1 MKILAFAASN
11 STASI
16 NKQLVTH
23 AANLIKSDIL
33 PDAEIEILDLN
44 DYEMPIYSIDRESSD
59 GIPKLANDFFEK
71 LGKADA
77 IIVSYAEHN
86 FSYTTAYK
94 NIFDWATR
102 INMKIFQ
109 DKPVI
114 ALSAS
119 VGEYGGATTLNAFID
134 KSDYFG
140 ADVKGNLSVGSFGD
154 VFNSEKGILTNAD
167 LSAKLLTA
175 LQSLNK

>member
-77 IIVSYAEHN
+77 IIN
-86 FSYTTAYK
+86 
-94 NIFDWATR
+94 
-102 INMKIFQ
+102 
-109 DKPVI
+109 
-114 ALSAS
+114 
-119 VGEYGGATTLNAFID
+119 
-134 KSDYFG
+134 
-140 ADVKGNLSVGSFGD
+140 
-154 VFNSEKGILTNAD
+154 
-167 LSAKLLTA
+167 
-175 LQSLNK
+175 